1 MAEKRW
7 DDRHGFCSFSV
18 EQMIPN
24 KKKLDANEAYM
35 KAMSSTQKEK
45 KNAQLNELVQDA
57 KQLYYD
63 WIILEKKLSV
73 IKENQSLLNFMI
85 KNAEIRYQNGL
96 SKISAY
102 YKAKASLGNIKNM
115 QLMYEN
121 DIKEKRIRLNALMNR
136 NAMLPLEIDTSFQ
149 FNDYA
154 DLVFDKDLFYKN
166 RSDLKALDKEIN
178 IANLQQENEKQS
190 LKPEFGF
197 RYENMVGFGGQPLQY
212 TAMIMIKLPFVSWAS
227 KMNKANI
234 ESLKWKASSLESQKK

>member
-1 MAEKRW
+1 
-7 DDRHGFCSFSV
+7 
-18 EQMIPN
+18 
-24 KKKLDANEAYM
+24 
-35 KAMSSTQKEK
+35 
-45 KNAQLNELVQDA
+45 
-57 KQLYYD
+57 
-63 WIILEKKLSV
+63 
-73 IKENQSLLNFMI
+73 MI

-197 RYENMVGFGGQPLQY
+197 RYENMVGLAATLQY